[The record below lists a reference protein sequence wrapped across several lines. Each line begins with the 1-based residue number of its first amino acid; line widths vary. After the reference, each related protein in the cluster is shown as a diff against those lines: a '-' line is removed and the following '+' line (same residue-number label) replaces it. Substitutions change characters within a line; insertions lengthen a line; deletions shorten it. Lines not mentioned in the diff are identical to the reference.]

1 VGEYK
6 GVQFKP
12 LEYPPEPPQEPKRNE
27 RNTVQDGVLR
37 SIDRLQKKRYTAGDV
52 WAEYVRAREPQ
63 TTRQT
68 VTVTVNHLGKI
79 GLIQLCNPPRK
90 IGNAFVYEKQ

>member
-1 VGEYK
+1 MPV
-6 GVQFKP
+6 KP
-12 LEYPPEPPQEPKRNE
+12 DPEPVGKWKSGK
-27 RNTVQDGVLR
+27 VMDGVLR
-37 SIDRLQKKRYTAGDV
+37 SIDKVKSKRYTAADV
-52 WAEYVRAREPQ
+52 WLIYRDEKEPE

-68 VTVTVNHLGKI
+68 ILATISYLHEK